1 MSLLADVAARLLPD
15 DKLTLRVHQEDGTT
29 STFTIDLRFD
39 DLNPD
44 ELAFVTGHLGD
55 PRAVTAACLYVKIR
69 RHEPAVTVDAVAELV
84 EALFDGDPAAIE
96 IPEG

>member
-1 MSLLADVAARLLPD
+1 MSLLEDVAARLLPD

-69 RHEPAVTVDAVAELV
+69 RHEPAVTVDAVAALV
-84 EALFDGDPAAIE
+84 ESLFDGDPAAIE